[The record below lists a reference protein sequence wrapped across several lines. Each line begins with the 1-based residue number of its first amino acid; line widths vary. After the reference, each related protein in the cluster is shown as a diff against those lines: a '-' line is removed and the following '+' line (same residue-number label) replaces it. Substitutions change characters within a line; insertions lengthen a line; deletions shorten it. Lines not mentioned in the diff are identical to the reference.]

1 MLLPVVFIII
11 VIIIIINNNNAV
23 RRKEKYLNLIKE
35 MSRNYRCVKFVNLSM
50 SSLGIFSNECSMF
63 LDMMNDIGIDKKQQR
78 YIIKK
83 MINIAIRATYYI
95 FCCRNRN
102 WDSPDLMQF
111 WFFFFWLL
119 FCFVF
124 CFFLFNNPISS
135 SICKLPICSEIY
147 NCTFKNTNKVSIIII
162 IIILLFFFINAYP
175 KMAFGRDRLSFFSSR
190 EPLGPLGKQSNPYN
204 SLVSLT
210 HLKLS
215 LTLFLFIEQL
225 SCFMLCGR

>member
-1 MLLPVVFIII
+1 MLLVFIII
-11 VIIIIINNNNAV
+11 VIIIIINNNNAM

-50 SSLGIFSNECSMF
+50 SSLGVFSNECSMF
-63 LDMMNDIGIDKKQQR
+63 LDVMNDIGIDKKQQP

-83 MINIAIRATYYI
+83 MITIAIRATYYI

-111 WFFFFWLL
+111 DVFSFPFFSFFSFFFV
-119 FCFVF
+119 VF
-124 CFFLFNNPISS
+124 CFCFCFFWNNSISN

-162 IIILLFFFINAYP
+162 IIIIIFF
-175 KMAFGRDRLSFFSSR
+175 LSMLTQKWHLVGQTLIFFL
-190 EPLGPLGKQSNPYN
+190 P
-204 SLVSLT
+204 
-210 HLKLS
+210 
-215 LTLFLFIEQL
+215 
-225 SCFMLCGR
+225 

>member
-1 MLLPVVFIII
+1 MLLVFIII
-11 VIIIIINNNNAV
+11 VIIIIINNNNAM

-50 SSLGIFSNECSMF
+50 SSLGVFSNECSMF
-63 LDMMNDIGIDKKQQR
+63 LDVMNDIGIDKKQQP

-83 MINIAIRATYYI
+83 MITIAIRATYYI

-111 WFFFFWLL
+111 DVFSFPFFSFFSFFFV
-119 FCFVF
+119 VF
-124 CFFLFNNPISS
+124 CFCFCFFWNNSISN

-162 IIILLFFFINAYP
+162 IIILLFF
-175 KMAFGRDRLSFFSSR
+175 LSMLTQKWHLVGQTLIFFL
-190 EPLGPLGKQSNPYN
+190 P
-204 SLVSLT
+204 
-210 HLKLS
+210 
-215 LTLFLFIEQL
+215 
-225 SCFMLCGR
+225 